1 MINLGQLHK
10 NTPYKN
16 ELIPYSITRTIMEN
30 GLPDILFHWHTDMEI
45 IYVHEGQ
52 ARFHIDTDYFNSEK
66 GDIILIRPN
75 ALHSIHPIENTYH
88 YMDAINF
95 QLDLIGYS
103 TKDFVSIHYL
113 QPLYN
118 GQLDFKRVIK
128 PNQPGY
134 TEIRQTLI
142 NSMEIGYYRKT
153 FFELEL
159 KSELLKLLHLLF
171 QYNYVYS
178 SKQSIDGYRRE
189 EKIRTIIDYISEH
202 YQEDLSINLLA
213 ELCGYSPTHFM
224 NFFKKNLGVSCMDYL
239 IHYRL
244 RKATEL
250 LQHSTLSVLEISSE
264 VGFKNLS
271 NFNRQFKK
279 IYKTTPRKY
288 RDEIDILP

>member
-16 ELIPYSITRTIMEN
+16 ELIPYSITRTIMED

-52 ARFHIDTDYFNSEK
+52 ARFHIDTDYFNSE
-66 GDIILIRPN
+66 
-75 ALHSIHPIENTYH
+75 
-88 YMDAINF
+88 
-95 QLDLIGYS
+95 IGYS
-103 TKDFVSIHYL
+103 TKDFAAIHYL
-113 QPLYN
+113 HPLYN
-118 GQLDFKRVIK
+118 GQLDFKHVIK
-128 PNQPGY
+128 PNQPAY
-134 TEIRQTLI
+134 KEIRQTLI

-189 EKIRTIIDYISEH
+189 EKIRKIIDYISEH
-202 YQEDLSINLLA
+202 YQEDLSIKLLA

-250 LQHSTLSVLEISSE
+250 LQHSTLSVLEIASS
-264 VGFKNLS
+264 VGFSNLS

-279 IYKTTPRKY
+279 VYKTTPRKY
-288 RDEIDILP
+288 REEMDK